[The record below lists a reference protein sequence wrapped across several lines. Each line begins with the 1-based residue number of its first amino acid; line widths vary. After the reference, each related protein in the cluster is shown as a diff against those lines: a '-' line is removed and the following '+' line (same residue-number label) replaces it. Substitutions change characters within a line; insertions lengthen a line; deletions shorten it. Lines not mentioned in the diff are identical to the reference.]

1 MADEKGAELEAL
13 LEKQFLLNISL
24 EQAEKDWKNL
34 REESRKNALL
44 LLTEHGIS
52 LARTSAITGHHRNTL
67 KIWLD
72 VYNAERKGQ
81 GSAE

>member
-1 MADEKGAELEAL
+1 MTDKPEGELEAL
-13 LEKQFLLNISL
+13 LAKQALLNVSL
-24 EQAEKDWKNL
+24 EQIERDWKSL

-52 LARTSAITGHHRNTL
+52 LARTSSITGHHRNTL

-72 VYNAERKGQ
+72 LHNAETKRRAG
-81 GSAE
+81 E

>member
-1 MADEKGAELEAL
+1 MADDKAAELEAL

-34 REESRKNALL
+34 REESRRNALL
-44 LLTEHGIS
+44 LITEHGIS

-72 VYNAERKGQ
+72 IHNAETKRRAG
-81 GSAE
+81 E